1 MNIDPNLINNKSDF
15 ELIKNQSIC
24 SLCNY
29 IIWEPFQCSVCQSAF
44 CYNCI
49 NEYYLQNGNS
59 CPNKCEN
66 PSFKSSKLVK
76 DILSTLIFNCP
87 NNCDILIPYQE
98 YFTHSRSK
106 CKKIDYKK
114 KYEHLLSDFDSLNI
128 KYNEL
133 EKKYIELQKKLEN
146 YEKGNNRNN
155 IENLNSIT
163 IQFKNGEKDDPDI
176 IENLISLDVLRYKK
190 EYYTRITQNIEGRIP
205 KELRLKLNRITVN
218 LNLLETNLG
227 KEIQPFVYSKALQ
240 NQLNHD
246 KELLQYFIQNNK
258 NDKAELVK
266 VRIPL
271 LEKEIRNISNFL

>member
-106 CKKIDYKK
+106 CTKIDYKK
-114 KYEHLLSDFDSLNI
+114 KYFEL
-128 KYNEL
+128 KEKL
-133 EKKYIELQKKLEN
+133 EKLKEEYFLWVPKIPVSIKDSAFKSKYHYHPLVYLETVERGRW
-146 YEKGNNRNN
+146 YCSFCEESHKEGDKSYYCTLCDYDLCDKCKSSEEK
-155 IENLNSIT
+155 
-163 IQFKNGEKDDPDI
+163 QA
-176 IENLISLDVLRYKK
+176 
-190 EYYTRITQNIEGRIP
+190 
-205 KELRLKLNRITVN
+205 KLNT
-218 LNLLETNLG
+218 E
-227 KEIQPFVYSKALQ
+227 K
-240 NQLNHD
+240 
-246 KELLQYFIQNNK
+246 NK
-258 NDKAELVK
+258 
-266 VRIPL
+266 
-271 LEKEIRNISNFL
+271 